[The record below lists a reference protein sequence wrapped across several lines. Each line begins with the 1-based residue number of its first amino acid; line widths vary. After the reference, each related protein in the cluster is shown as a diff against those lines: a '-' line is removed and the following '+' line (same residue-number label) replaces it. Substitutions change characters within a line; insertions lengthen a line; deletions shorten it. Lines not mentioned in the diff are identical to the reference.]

1 MFFTITLP
9 PSYEGRSHSG
19 NFIDEFLLRIGGVP
33 GVLTSAAVHSRPID
47 GAMPVSMGIRVAP
60 RDARDVTASQATP
73 LVGFRIVTEDYF
85 RALGL
90 PLLRGRSFTER
101 DEFGPTPIGVDPD
114 FPWRV
119 IISERLAEMLFADDD
134 PTGRQVSLW
143 VGEMDTPAVLIGVVG
158 NVRERGL
165 DSDPTL
171 AVYLPFKGADY
182 ACSLDILVHASG
194 DPLALVGT
202 LRSILAELDPSVP
215 LSNVETVD
223 MIVADS
229 VAGRRFT
236 MVLLASLAGLAL
248 ALALIGIYGV
258 QAYSVARR
266 TSELGIRLALGATG
280 GSIIRL
286 IASQAMVPAL
296 VGLVIGWIGSLAL
309 SRFLSSLVFG
319 IATTTDAVAFVAAG
333 SAVIGTALIA
343 CYVPARRGDRGRSGG
358 DVASGLGR
366 RESHRNRGLE
376 GAPLHD
382 LTAEPSRAG
391 HVHHPDVADVLLPGE
406 VDVLAVRGE
415 RLRAQAPALAAEVG
429 DRAFLSARNGYLP
442 DIPRPLGEAGEVNP
456 FTVECGRGIPGLG

>member
-171 AVYLPFKGADY
+171 AVYLPFKGTNDPKRSRRPHTWRRR
-182 ACSLDILVHASG
+182 SLSHPGSPTPSYPVPVISFDKRSPPHASEAG
-194 DPLALVGT
+194 PSPRSTRRPISARCLVRWGGPVAVYGPNNFPLAFNGVAGGDFAAAIAAGNPVIAKAHPSHPRTSQL
-202 LRSILAELDPSVP
+202 LAEEAFAAVQEVGLPAATVQTIYRTDHKDGTYLVSHP
-215 LSNVETVD
+215 L
-223 MIVADS
+223 I
-229 VAGRRFT
+229 
-236 MVLLASLAGLAL
+236 
-248 ALALIGIYGV
+248 
-258 QAYSVARR
+258 
-266 TSELGIRLALGATG
+266 GATG
-280 GSIIRL
+280 YTGSRW
-286 IASQAMVPAL
+286 VAL
-296 VGLVIGWIGSLAL
+296 TLKA
-309 SRFLSSLVFG
+309 
-319 IATTTDAVAFVAAG
+319 AADAP
-333 SAVIGTALIA
+333 GT
-343 CYVPARRGDRGRSGG
+343 CR
-358 DVASGLGR
+358 
-366 RESHRNRGLE
+366 
-376 GAPLHD
+376 AP
-382 LTAEPSRAG
+382 
-391 HVHHPDVADVLLPGE
+391 
-406 VDVLAVRGE
+406 
-415 RLRAQAPALAAEVG
+415 
-429 DRAFLSARNGYLP
+429 
-442 DIPRPLGEAGEVNP
+442 
-456 FTVECGRGIPGLG
+456 